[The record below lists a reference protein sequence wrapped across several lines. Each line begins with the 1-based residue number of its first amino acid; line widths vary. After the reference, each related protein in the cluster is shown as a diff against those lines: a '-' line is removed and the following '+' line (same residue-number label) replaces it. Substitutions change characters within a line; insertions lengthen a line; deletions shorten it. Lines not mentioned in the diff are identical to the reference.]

1 MKFVMRKINGGS
13 PKRSS
18 SFQLHKQLENENRD
32 ISAKS
37 LFTLIMFGV
46 TVAIILYTEL
56 IKNWRAFK

>member
-46 TVAIILYTEL
+46 TVAIILYT
-56 IKNWRAFK
+56 